1 MAGVLKRMHPD
12 KDLDAI
18 ADALERDYFPK
29 LPRIVR
35 HNKRGQPVPPKGGQ

>member
-1 MAGVLKRMHPD
+1 MHPD